1 MAFISRPRPAWH
13 RSAREATTQRQRGLL
28 TGTKRGE
35 RCHHHFR
42 CWFRESC
49 RGQHSAAE
57 IEHFKQFETQAVQ
70 LDLPYCRAGVCHH
83 EGCTHSPQQTQP
95 SMQSVQAADNETFHD
110 ALLIPHTRR
119 RHRRLRRHQRIRA
132 REKSKASG
140 CIPTFRRARGR
151 LSPTQNAA
159 SQTQLTDETVQRN
172 THNGTAGETGEGEAE
187 SVTLLLQQTHIQNL
201 QDVLA
206 VQRQLNAEQETELN
220 SFHQEKY
227 LKEHRQKTTAS
238 DKQWMH
244 IPANQISGLCSML
257 SEHAAI
263 YPVSSAEDAAKFN
276 KEAPIRICIPTYWL
290 QG

>member
-1 MAFISRPRPAWH
+1 MPQQA
-13 RSAREATTQRQRGLL
+13 
-28 TGTKRGE
+28 
-35 RCHHHFR
+35 
-42 CWFRESC
+42 
-49 RGQHSAAE
+49 QHS
-57 IEHFKQFETQAVQ
+57 TQ
-70 LDLPYCRAGVCHH
+70 LL
-83 EGCTHSPQQTQP
+83 QT
-95 SMQSVQAADNETFHD
+95 MKAADNETFHD
-110 ALLIPHTRR
+110 ALLIPYTRR
-119 RHRRLRRHQRIRA
+119 RHRRLRKHQRIRA
-132 REKSKASG
+132 RERSKASG
-140 CIPTFRRARGR
+140 CSRTFQRARRR
-151 LSPTQNAA
+151 LSPTQNVA
-159 SQTQLTDETVQRN
+159 SQTQLTDEAVQRN
-172 THNGTAGETGEGEAE
+172 THNGTAGETEEGEAE